1 MPVVLWR
8 DDVLLDWLVLDETAE
23 TGVAVPLPPE
33 DAEDLR
39 NARRTVSR
47 IDMVVEGD
55 VRWEV

>member
-1 MPVVLWR
+1 MLVVLWR
-8 DDVLLDWLVLDETAE
+8 EEVLLDWLVLDETAE

-47 IDMVVEGD
+47 IDMLVESTVD
-55 VRWEV
+55 I